1 MAQITLAG
9 ARTSAGFTQESLAK
23 TLGVSR
29 NLITNMEAGKIQI
42 KPYYVYAICQV
53 TGFDPSDIL
62 LPERVAKSNQ
72 TQSSATED

>member
-9 ARTSAGFTQESLAK
+9 ARTSAGYTQESLAK
-23 TLGVSR
+23 ELGVSR
-29 NLITNMEAGKIQI
+29 NLITNMEAGKIRI

-62 LPERVAKSNQ
+62 LPESIAKRNEP
-72 TQSSATED
+72 QSSATDE